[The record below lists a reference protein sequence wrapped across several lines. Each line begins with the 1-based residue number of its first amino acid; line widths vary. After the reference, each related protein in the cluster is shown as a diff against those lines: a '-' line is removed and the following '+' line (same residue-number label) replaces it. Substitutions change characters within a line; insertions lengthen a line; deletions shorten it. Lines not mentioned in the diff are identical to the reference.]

1 MASRILPLSYSLFLY
16 HKNTMGFIYGSGEE
30 RKQTKRI
37 QEKKRYVEVYRK
49 RRIIYDQGKSTS

>member
-1 MASRILPLSYSLFLY
+1 
-16 HKNTMGFIYGSGEE
+16 MGFIYGSGEE